1 MTSVTAAVVIADSTC
16 LIGLSKI
23 SRLELLPAL
32 FGRITLAPA
41 VWHEV
46 VVQGQGRSGSA
57 EIQNANWI
65 DVTEVRDMQ
74 AVDVLRQE
82 LGAGESQS
90 MVLAQELHAS
100 LIILD
105 DARAR
110 RKAQQLGLSIA
121 GTAALLFRAQELA
134 LIANAEQVIGELRLV
149 GFRV

>member
-1 MTSVTAAVVIADSTC
+1 MATVTAAVVIADSTC

-46 VVQGQGRSGSA
+46 VVQGHGRSGSA

-65 DVTEVRDMQ
+65 DVATVHDMQ
-74 AVDVLRQE
+74 AVDLLRQE

-134 LIANAEQVIGELRLV
+134 LIANAEQVIDDLRRV

>member
-1 MTSVTAAVVIADSTC
+1 MASCRWVKPASGAKCRSGSLWIKPKLWACKSTARVI
-16 LIGLSKI
+16 
-23 SRLELLPAL
+23 
-32 FGRITLAPA
+32 
-41 VWHEV
+41 WHEV
-46 VVQGQGRSGSA
+46 VVQGQGRSGGA

-105 DARAR
+105 VARAR

-134 LIANAEQVIGELRLV
+134 LIANAEQVIDDLRRV

>member
-1 MTSVTAAVVIADSTC
+1 MTSVVIADSTC

-23 SRLELLPAL
+23 SRLALLPAM

-57 EIQNANWI
+57 EVQNANWI
-65 DVTEVRDMQ
+65 DVTQVRDMQ
-74 AVDVLRQE
+74 AVEVLRQE

-100 LIILD
+100 LVILD

-110 RKAQQLGLSIA
+110 RKAQHLGLSIA
-121 GTAALLFRAQELA
+121 GTAALLLRAQELA
-134 LIANAEQVIGELRLV
+134 LISDAAQAIDELRSV

>member
-1 MTSVTAAVVIADSTC
+1 MTAVIAAVVIADSTC

-65 DVTEVRDMQ
+65 DVTAVRDMQ

-90 MVLAQELHAS
+90 MVLAQEL
-100 LIILD
+100 
-105 DARAR
+105 
-110 RKAQQLGLSIA
+110 
-121 GTAALLFRAQELA
+121 
-134 LIANAEQVIGELRLV
+134 
-149 GFRV
+149 

>member
-1 MTSVTAAVVIADSTC
+1 MASVVIADSTC

-46 VVQGQGRSGSA
+46 VVQGQGRGGSA
-57 EIQNANWI
+57 EVQNANWI

-74 AVDVLRQE
+74 AVEMLRKE

-100 LIILD
+100 LVILD

-110 RKAQQLGLSIA
+110 RKARQLGLPIA
-121 GTAALLFRAQELA
+121 GTAALLHRAQELA
-134 LIANAEQVIGELRLV
+134 LIADAMAEIDALRRV

>member
-1 MTSVTAAVVIADSTC
+1 MI
-16 LIGLSKI
+16 
-23 SRLELLPAL
+23 
-32 FGRITLAPA
+32 
-41 VWHEV
+41 WHEV
-46 VVQGQGRSGSA
+46 VVQGQGRSGGA

-105 DARAR
+105 VARAR

-134 LIANAEQVIGELRLV
+134 LIANAEQVIDDLRRV

>member
-1 MTSVTAAVVIADSTC
+1 MTSVVIADSSC
-16 LIGLSKI
+16 LIGLAKI
-23 SRLELLPAL
+23 SRLALLPAL

-57 EIQNANWI
+57 EVQNASWI

-74 AVDVLRQE
+74 AVEILRHE

-90 MVLAQELHAS
+90 VVLAQELRAS
-100 LIILD
+100 LVILD

-110 RKAQQLGLSIA
+110 RKAQQLGLPIA
-121 GTAALLFRAQELA
+121 GTAALLHRAEELA
-134 LIANAEQVIGELRLV
+134 LIADALAAIDELRSV